1 MALTLLNGIAILL
14 MFLIPRDGYVTLVWL
29 NLVGNLLAG
38 PTPALVWAIYTDVA
52 DYGEWKSGR
61 RVTGLAFSAAMFAQ
75 KVGISIGGSLCG
87 WLLGAVGFDPDVEPS
102 DQVIQ
107 SFRVIACLLPGA
119 LAILNGVVLIWYR
132 LSDEEVEKI
141 AEELEQ
147 RRSER

>member
-1 MALTLLNGIAILL
+1 
-14 MFLIPRDGYVTLVWL
+14 
-29 NLVGNLLAG
+29 
-38 PTPALVWAIYTDVA
+38 
-52 DYGEWKSGR
+52 
-61 RVTGLAFSAAMFAQ
+61 